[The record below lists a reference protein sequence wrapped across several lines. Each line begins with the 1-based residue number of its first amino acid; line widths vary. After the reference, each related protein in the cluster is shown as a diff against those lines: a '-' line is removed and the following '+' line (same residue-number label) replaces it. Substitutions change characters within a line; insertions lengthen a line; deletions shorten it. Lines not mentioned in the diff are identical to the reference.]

1 MYVMSRASRRLLPAL
16 AALGLT
22 TSTWAQTDA
31 IAIVGGKIID
41 GTARPPIENGVV
53 VVEGNEIR
61 AVGPRSE
68 VSIPERARILD
79 ASGSSV
85 LPGLT
90 DLHIHATHFIASP
103 RAFEDDAM
111 SALRAAAI
119 LRQALDSGI
128 TLVRDAGARN
138 NTATALKRALAQGYI
153 EGPRLVICGQIV
165 GVTGGHGTEG
175 DLMETPKW
183 LRESDSPYEWRKNIR
198 QNFKMDADFVKVT
211 PPFTRAE
218 IEIAAEEAHNFGARI
233 AVDAAGQG
241 YPGMMMVEHAV
252 GAGADTIEHLA
263 PMKNE
268 DQVIAM
274 MKERGTIVVPTL
286 HASRRFAGERWDRP
300 TERDTLE
307 LTRPE
312 DYEHRFRKMHA
323 AGVPMAIGTDTGG
336 KDQGEIGSF
345 YAEEIRRWI
354 GWGYTAHEVLQSA
367 TRVGAE
373 AAGLDERLGTLAPGK
388 WADILVVE
396 GDVLADPA
404 AVVHPDWVLLDGK
417 IVRRPRTQSSEAA
430 PTYGVK

>member
-1 MYVMSRASRRLLPAL
+1 MFPRAL
-16 AALGLT
+16 AVVLALGAAFAPPA
-22 TSTWAQTDA
+22 WAQPEILA
-31 IAIVGGKIID
+31 IAGGKVLD
-41 GTARPPIENGVV
+41 GTGGPSIENGVV
-53 VVEGNEIR
+53 LVEGEEIR
-61 AVGPRSE
+61 AVGRRGE
-68 VSIPERARILD
+68 VAIPGGARILD
-79 ASGSSV
+79 ASGGSV
-85 LPGLT
+85 LPGLA

-138 NTATALKRALAQGYI
+138 YTATALKRALAQGYI
-153 EGPRLVICGQIV
+153 EGPRFVICNQIV

-198 QNFKMDADFVKVT
+198 RNFKMGADYVKVT
-211 PPFTRAE
+211 PPFTREE
-218 IEIAAEEAHNFGARI
+218 IQLAAEEAHNFGARI

-252 GAGADTIEHLA
+252 AAGADTIEHLA

-274 MKERGTIVVPTL
+274 MKERGTILVPTL
-286 HASRRFAGERWDRP
+286 HATRRFAGERWDRP
-300 TERDTLE
+300 TERDARE
-307 LTRPE
+307 LTRPG

-323 AGVPMAIGTDTGG
+323 ARIPMAIGTDTGG
-336 KDQGEIGSF
+336 KDQGEIGAF
-345 YAEEIRRWI
+345 YAEEILRWMA
-354 GWGYTAHEVLQSA
+354 WGYDAHEVLQAA

-373 AAGLDERLGTLAPGK
+373 AAGLGDVLGTLAPGK
-388 WADILVVE
+388 WADILVVQ
-396 GDVLADPA
+396 GDVLAAPA
-404 AVVHPDWVLLDGK
+404 SVVRPAWVLVGGK
-417 IVRRPRTQSSEAA
+417 IVRRPRPEAA
-430 PTYGVK
+430 SESVTSGPN